1 MSQRVNRIAFI
12 NPNGELE
19 TVSPDGS
26 DRRSLTF
33 GDFYFQFPAWSP
45 DGRRVAAVGSAP
57 DRAGVFVFEDRAGD
71 TLYPAP
77 PHAIYE
83 SDREAP
89 VYVFWSPDGQHL
101 SFITNRPEEQS
112 LGLHVA
118 PVIDAASSDFG
129 QAPSRLVATGRPCF
143 WDWSAD
149 GKRILLHTGLASED
163 DSQLKFID
171 PFNPASGN
179 ASIARPGL
187 FQAPGI
193 ARSGRFWAFGQVNRA
208 GELQLVVDGRSSNN
222 RMLVPHHGVAAMSW
236 SPTRDQLAYISPTEP
251 VRTYYGPLRLL
262 DATTGKVTLLTD
274 DIVLAFFWS
283 PDGRH
288 IAYFTLAHIAEHV
301 RHNVLPNAD
310 AAARDGGF
318 WNGAAGESE
327 HETDEAES
335 EETTEARALWFNLW
349 VVDLEQNEHRLV
361 TTFEPVEAFVNY
373 FLPFFDQYALSHR
386 IWSPDSD
393 AVVLPMAK
401 RDVDGGE
408 RAIVYVVPVRRRG
421 GSPRPIAEGSM
432 AFWSQC

>member
-1 MSQRVNRIAFI
+1 MSQRVNRIAFV
-12 NPNGELE
+12 NPNGELV
-19 TVSPDGS
+19 TISPDGS
-26 DRRSLTF
+26 DRRSLTL
-33 GDFYFQFPAWSP
+33 GDLYFQFPAWSP
-45 DGRRVAAVGSAP
+45 DGRHIAAVGGAP
-57 DRAGVFVFEDRAGD
+57 NHAGVFVFEDQAD
-71 TLYPAP
+71 DALYPAQP
-77 PHAIYE
+77 RVIYE

-118 PVIDAASSDFG
+118 PVIDVAFSNLD

-149 GKRILLHTGLASED
+149 GKRILLHTGLANED

-193 ARSGRFWAFGQVNRA
+193 ARSGRFWAFGQVNRS
-208 GELQLVVDGRSSNN
+208 GERQLVVDGRSSNN
-222 RMLVPHHGVAAMSW
+222 RMLVPHHGVAAMNW

-251 VRTYYGPLRLL
+251 VRTYYGPLRVL
-262 DATTGKVTLLTD
+262 DATTGKVALLTD

-301 RHNVLPNAD
+301 RHNILPNTD
-310 AAARDGGF
+310 AAVRDGGF
-318 WNGAAGESE
+318 WNGAEGESE
-327 HETDEAES
+327 READETES
-335 EETTEARALWFNLW
+335 EEIEEARTLWFNLW
-349 VVDLEQNEHRLV
+349 VVDIEQDERRLV

-393 AVVLPMAK
+393 AVVLPMTK
-401 RDVDGGE
+401 RDIDGGE
-408 RAIVYVVPVRRRG
+408 RTIVYVVPVLRRG
-421 GSPRPIAEGSM
+421 GPPWPIAEGSM

>member
-26 DRRSLTF
+26 DRRLLTL
-33 GDFYFQFPAWSP
+33 GDLYFQFPAWSP
-45 DGRRVAAVGSAP
+45 DGRRIAAVGGAP
-57 DRAGVFVFEDRAGD
+57 DRAGVFVFEDEASD
-71 TLYPAP
+71 ALQLTLSR
-77 PHAIYE
+77 AIYE

-101 SFITNRPEEQS
+101 SFITNRPEERS
-112 LGLHVA
+112 LGLHIAAVT
-118 PVIDAASSDFG
+118 DASLSAFG
-129 QAPSRLVATGRPCF
+129 QATHRLVATGRPCF

-208 GELQLVVDGRSSNN
+208 GELQLVVDGRSANN
-222 RMLVPHHGVAAMSW
+222 RMLVPHHGVAAMNW

-251 VRTYYGPLRLL
+251 VRTYYGPLRVL

-274 DIVLAFFWS
+274 DVVLAFFWS
-283 PDGRH
+283 PDGRY
-288 IAYFTLAHIAEHV
+288 IAYFTLANIAEHI
-301 RHNVLPNAD
+301 RLNILPNAD

-318 WNGAAGESE
+318 CNRAEVESE
-327 HETDEAES
+327 QAAES
-335 EETTEARALWFNLW
+335 GEIEDARTLWFNLW
-349 VVDLEQNEHRLV
+349 VVDLEQGEHRLI
-361 TTFEPVEAFVNY
+361 TTFEPAETFVNH

-393 AVVLPMAK
+393 ALVLPITK
-401 RDVDGGE
+401 HDEDEE
-408 RAIVYVVPVRRRG
+408 RTIVYVVPMLRRG
-421 GSPRPIAEGSM
+421 GLPRPIAEGSM